1 MAIAMIWP
9 ENRNSQAEPKT
20 WAVVASYIKT
30 KGEDPGENLGPWLLP
45 AQVVRQIRS
54 GCARGMTPIGHSF
67 CRATVSHP
75 ECLREGGQQ
84 ARPGKTDKHQPVMTS
99 KQHFS
104 GRSVKCKSPAALWHC
119 HCHRSSQGSCRPR
132 GTRPPRVWRLSG
144 LRKHGWPEVRRARCF
159 ARSCCLVSGTCAG
172 TGAPSCEAGFLRIPS
187 RSDSAGPLDWTRF
200 QFGP

>member
-1 MAIAMIWP
+1 MIWP

-30 KGEDPGENLGPWLLP
+30 KGEGPGENLGPWLLP

-99 KQHFS
+99 KTTLLRPFCEVQVPCSLVALPLPQVLAGFLQAT
-104 GRSVKCKSPAALWHC
+104 RNKAATCVAALWAEE
-119 HCHRSSQGSCRPR
+119 
-132 GTRPPRVWRLSG
+132 TW
-144 LRKHGWPEVRRARCF
+144 A
-159 ARSCCLVSGTCAG
+159 A
-172 TGAPSCEAGFLRIPS
+172 
-187 RSDSAGPLDWTRF
+187 
-200 QFGP
+200 